1 MLAALPTGA
10 VLTII
15 LVGIILFAL
24 IISFKVIRI
33 VPQKQA
39 FIIERLG
46 KYSRTL
52 EAGFHMLTPFIDRVA
67 YKHTLKEQAVDV
79 APQACIT
86 RDNIAVEVDG
96 ILYIQV
102 VDPTKASYGIN
113 NYQFASVQLA
123 QTTMRSVMGKLE
135 LDKTFEE
142 RETVN
147 SAIVDAVD
155 KASDPWGVKVTRY
168 EVKNILPPQ
177 SIKDAMEKQMRAERE
192 KRATIAES
200 EGDRQA
206 KINRAE
212 GDRQEMI
219 ARSEGEKQKRINEAE
234 GRAIEILKVAEATAN
249 GIREIASAINEK
261 GGINAVNL
269 RIAEQYLDEF
279 GKLAKTNNSIIIPSD
294 LSDIAGMI
302 KAASSVIK
310 SGTVAEGQTEIGG

>member
-1 MLAALPTGA
+1 
-10 VLTII
+10 
-15 LVGIILFAL
+15 
-24 IISFKVIRI
+24 
-33 VPQKQA
+33 
-39 FIIERLG
+39 
-46 KYSRTL
+46 
-52 EAGFHMLTPFIDRVA
+52 
-67 YKHTLKEQAVDV
+67 
-79 APQACIT
+79 
-86 RDNIAVEVDG
+86 
-96 ILYIQV
+96 
-102 VDPTKASYGIN
+102 
-113 NYQFASVQLA
+113 
-123 QTTMRSVMGKLE
+123 MGKLD

-142 RETVN
+142 REMIN

-192 KRATIAES
+192 KRANIAES

-234 GRAIEILKVAEATAN
+234 GRAIEILRVAEATAN
-249 GIREIASAINEK
+249 GIREIAKAINEK

-269 RIAEQYLDEF
+269 RIAEQYLDQF

-302 KAASSVIK
+302 KAAASVIK
-310 SGTVAEGQTEIGG
+310 NRTEAAGQTEIGG

>member
-1 MLAALPTGA
+1 MLAALPTGS

-24 IISFKVIRI
+24 IILVKIIRI

-39 FIIERLG
+39 YIIERLG

-52 EAGFHMLTPFIDRVA
+52 EAGFHTLMPFVDRVA

-86 RDNIAVEVDG
+86 KDNIAVEVDG
-96 ILYIQV
+96 ILYMQV
-102 VDPTKASYGIN
+102 VDPKKASYGIN

-142 RETVN
+142 RETIN
-147 SAIVDAVD
+147 SVIVDAVD

-168 EVKNILPPQ
+168 EVKNIMPPQ

-212 GDRQEMI
+212 GEKQQMI
-219 ARSEGEKQKRINEAE
+219 AQSEGEKQKRINEAE

-261 GGINAVNL
+261 GGVNAVNL

-279 GKLAKTNNSIIIPSD
+279 GKLAKTNNSIIIPSN

-310 SGTVAEGQTEIGG
+310 SGTIADAQTEIGG

>member
-1 MLAALPTGA
+1 MLAKITDPWVVVLIVLLVLAL
-10 VLTII
+10 VI
-15 LVGIILFAL
+15 F
-24 IISFKVIRI
+24 FKTIRI

-46 KYSRTL
+46 KYSNTL
-52 EAGFHMLTPFIDRVA
+52 EAGFHILTPFIDRVA
-67 YKHTLKEQAVDV
+67 YRHTLKEQAVDV
-79 APQACIT
+79 QPQSCIT
-86 RDNIAVEVDG
+86 KDNIAVEVDG
-96 ILYIQV
+96 ILYMQV
-102 VDPTKASYGIN
+102 VDPKKASYGIN
-113 NYQFASVQLA
+113 NYQFASAQLA

-142 RETVN
+142 RETIN

-234 GRAIEILKVAEATAN
+234 GRAIEILRVAEATAN

-261 GGINAVNL
+261 GGVNAVNL

-310 SGTVAEGQTEIGG
+310 DRTEAAPAA

>member
-1 MLAALPTGA
+1 M
-10 VLTII
+10 
-15 LVGIILFAL
+15 
-24 IISFKVIRI
+24 
-33 VPQKQA
+33 
-39 FIIERLG
+39 
-46 KYSRTL
+46 
-52 EAGFHMLTPFIDRVA
+52 
-67 YKHTLKEQAVDV
+67 
-79 APQACIT
+79 
-86 RDNIAVEVDG
+86 
-96 ILYIQV
+96 QV
-102 VDPTKASYGIN
+102 VDPKKASYGIN
-113 NYQFASVQLA
+113 NYQFASAQLA

-135 LDKTFEE
+135 LDKTFKE
-142 RETVN
+142 RETIN

-219 ARSEGEKQKRINEAE
+219 ARSEGEKQRRINEAE
-234 GRAIEILKVAEATAN
+234 GRAIEILKVAEATGN

-261 GGINAVNL
+261 GGVNAVNL

-310 SGTVAEGQTEIGG
+310 DKTAPVA